1 MTSSALPSVDDPNG
15 ALAGYV
21 PAGLGARFFARLIE
35 VLVPG
40 IVFGVVAASLDTG
53 MVRGDAP
60 SGTLL
65 ILLAAMG
72 AYVIVDCALL
82 VISGATIGN
91 LVLGQRHVS
100 VATGRIAGG
109 AAFGKFVLE
118 GVVSGLTLGLGQLA
132 LLMTVH
138 PPYNRHWADRATG
151 VAVVDIRRGRDPRKP
166 RPAVVA
172 APTSTPV
179 NPGIRPVQLPPYAA
193 SQAVPGPMPDYVAP
207 TPDYG
212 VPSPGSGSAPYGAP
226 SARWEGPRAGAAPS
240 SALSG
245 ASPTMPPVDPPSWGP
260 VEQTPAARGGASV
273 PDIIEAA
280 PRWDSWAPSPVPE
293 QQPWTP
299 SPPPVVRD
307 MRPVDPLPGRFADTP
322 PSEDLAATM
331 RRGSSAP
338 VIRLDNG
345 QGSAITEVVV
355 LGRNPSP
362 VPGLEGARLLPVAD
376 QGRSISKT
384 HLAIGPAG
392 AGIWVQDL
400 HSTNGVKVTDAM
412 GVTRRVRPDER
423 IPVVVGSTVSYGDR
437 SFVVESG

>member
-21 PAGLGARFFARLIE
+21 PAGLGARFVARLIE
-35 VLVPG
+35 GVIPG
-40 IVFGVVAASLDTG
+40 IVAVILASLGSG
-53 MVRGDAP
+53 MDGGDA
-60 SGTLL
+60 GGGALL
-65 ILLAAMG
+65 VLLAAMG
-72 AYVIVDCALL
+72 VYGIVACAVLL
-82 VISGATIGN
+82 ISGATIGN

-100 VATGRIAGG
+100 VTTGRIAGG
-109 AAFGKFVLE
+109 AAFGKYVLE

-138 PPYNRHWADRATG
+138 PPYNRHWADRAAG

-193 SQAVPGPMPDYVAP
+193 PPAIPGPTPDYVAP
-207 TPDYG
+207 TPEYV
-212 VPSPGSGSAPYGAP
+212 VPSRAPGPAPYGAAYP
-226 SARWEGPRAGAAPS
+226 GPEERRAGAAPS
-240 SALSG
+240 STPFG
-245 ASPTMPPVDPPSWGP
+245 PPGTPPADPPPYWP
-260 VEQTPAARGGASV
+260 IQPAPDEGAGAGA
-273 PDIIEAA
+273 PEIIEAA
-280 PRWDSWAPSPVPE
+280 PRWDSWAPSPVPQ

-299 SPPPVVRD
+299 TPPPVVRD
-307 MRPVDPLPGRFADTP
+307 MRPVEPHPGRSAETA
-322 PSEDLAATM
+322 PSEDFAATM
-331 RRGSSAP
+331 RRGSGAP

-423 IPVVVGSTVSYGDR
+423 IPVIAGSTVSYGDR